1 MKSGVD
7 DAPVAQ
13 AIMVDASQVYAV
25 EGSAP
30 VNPSYVPP
38 SLPQFQNEGGAREF
52 LLTQGFPAGLQDTF
66 VETLT
71 KIPLRFF
78 ILDDSGSMA
87 TNDGKRIVH
96 SGSKKR

>member
-7 DAPVAQ
+7 TAPVAH

-30 VNPSYVPP
+30 VNPSYAPP
-38 SLPQFQNEGGAREF
+38 ALPQFQNEGGAREF
-52 LLTQGFPAGLQDTF
+52 MLTQGFPAGLQDTF
-66 VETLT
+66 VETLA

-87 TNDGKRIVH
+87 TNDGKRIVQ
-96 SGSKKR
+96 SGGKKR